1 MIDNIIRATTCQVS
15 CENEYGT
22 GHLITDS
29 HVLTAHHCVISA
41 IESESAISLT
51 FFGSEGDINLQATI
65 VAKSDELDVCILS
78 IPDQLGCQPLPLSA
92 ARLREGDEWRSFGYP
107 IGKTTIGHR
116 ITGTVSHCLNVPKCK
131 IDIDLIVNPES
142 ELTDYRGLSGAALVC
157 ENTIRGL
164 IRLKLNGSLGAIS
177 SQQLQ
182 EFLKKNGIQVSESS
196 IEEDASIESSNR
208 LAVRGEF
215 QETFEEILLQNPGDY
230 VFLEGAHGIG
240 KTTFCNEF
248 QPDNKKLFIL
258 GTYSFTS
265 SGRNPGAIYQAQPEV
280 FFDWLSTAVSTLI
293 TGKPSR
299 KEDLNYVKLFS
310 QTSEFFN
317 SFSQYCKTRNQHG
330 ILFLDGLNE
339 AQIADS
345 SAFAKL
351 LGLLPQSLPQAV
363 TIVLTAPNYQSVASS
378 LARKVR
384 NQNVISLPL
393 LSDEASYDYCW
404 QELVEHRANPTL
416 ITHICQK
423 AQGHPLY
430 LRYLIEYAN
439 NSPEED
445 ALDDFPILKGTI
457 EEYYESLW
465 QRLRDD
471 DHSTNLLAIMARLRW
486 GIAINDLTKI
496 LRSEEQIAFTSTISR
511 IRHLLLNPDTTT
523 IYHPSFAEF
532 LVSKT
537 DDLKQVIQKRLAEF
551 CIRESQLEYCVLN
564 VIFHLLH
571 LDESAKS
578 QAINTC
584 NQKWVDTCVTLGVEP
599 DTLLFDIEKTLD
611 AAANMGLAVEVI
623 RLLLLSQRVS
633 FRYNVLFAQSAR
645 LIAEALIALKRP
657 KEALKHVIRFNTLVI
672 DPQEALQ
679 IAFCLIQN
687 NYQEEALRILKL
699 LHQTTLEAYD
709 YNEIELQNFLHICKL
724 HLQTILFMR
733 LADGYGRMSQVANI
747 LNFTNR
753 ILREFLSEEP
763 PEHLIYYLAQVNCVG
778 ISYFLCFC
786 DTYAD
791 FKRLKE
797 IGQEVVPLENFL
809 LPIIWTLFEC
819 ETSFEQYNLSKDI
832 KSLPQVFSDIEKLII
847 PETSFDKRLIP
858 EVVDSLIQLGA
869 PSSTVQLVSD
879 KGEKLTFQTIKI
891 RKDNGV
897 DVDFLNISQVSVQWR
912 TTAFLD
918 STFNCQLVG
927 SFDTTNWLS
936 SLEQL
941 ICTLSW
947 CEGKA
952 RRAKADK
959 DENLQQESLQFLRT
973 RVLQPLA
980 FSLAQRVEWQ
990 NSYAIA
996 ESIFPRLYE
1005 RITVLLMDCYPQE
1018 MAIFLDNLSNRC
1030 VDQLGLYT
1038 EGFREVMFAVFHKL
1052 TTQKI
1057 EAPLLENVLK
1067 LLQQWEEH
1075 VVFGVENRHE
1085 LVPELLRLIPIFVKV
1100 GADEKADDLYQYMLS
1115 VSMGPSWYKED
1126 QLGLMVST
1134 LRKMPSDNIQK
1145 KLPLVAGY
1153 LERASGEMTFQRFIR
1168 DKKICFIG
1176 ELFRRNN
1183 FSSGCQYF
1191 KRQVCGSTTELVA
1204 ESQQGIIDKPS
1215 FTIGMRHPGG
1225 ALDEQQA
1232 ILEMVRNSENIDW
1245 RLSWTLLEIFQCGD
1259 ERHFNNYVTEYAR
1272 IINQAGIDESI
1283 VSDMISRIEFVIGAE
1298 IDPKQ
1303 RSQFLNIFSKELNK
1317 NLHSAFSKFI
1327 VQVSTT
1333 DTLSTENTSNS
1344 QYSESNDRVLYMPG
1358 IFGCSSAMKEAE
1370 TELKEAE
1377 KQLKLRNLVSTK
1389 KQAAKALQVLQDGGW
1404 SIWGDMLG
1412 KTHRDAENLLRQQ
1425 ANTPADLIRFYAPLI
1440 AAERYDSKWKIAE
1453 HLITKI
1459 ADLFDEDERSQLL
1472 QHTINHVNLM
1482 VGDATNEITMF
1493 DFLAEESQCTAS
1505 IELFNFILWFLDH
1518 PQWLRRNKAAG
1529 MVAWLVNSDSIYL
1542 KLAVKEAFSME
1553 TGYSSDILCGVLD
1566 DMSMREPQQ
1575 FWNQISPLLDLEY
1588 ILKNCKHVSRLA
1600 VLQRIAERAKK
1611 AGSSTGITATSSIVE
1626 KFRSGKIELTDSDI
1640 CFELPGWASC
1650 VKKEWEILDQH
1661 GLVTKELVIALE
1673 EKMSEICSPLTIQE
1687 NWNLESAVS
1696 TSFREKQSWFL
1707 NRWEAKVR
1715 SALNTALFP
1724 YVSQRD
1730 FMKIELLLR
1739 VFNPSLPERT
1749 LIPGFSSLSDAI
1761 FKSIS
1766 SRKDYS
1772 GAIGNK
1778 EFFFLNYYG
1787 MMEQGKHDN
1796 WVSIEILA
1804 IVVPSF
1810 FAKGRFYLPSQK
1822 KYFSSTELPNFNSGQ
1837 TDHETCWH
1845 LKPDFTFFGSFTP
1858 AFPLPDF
1865 KRLIKAQAD
1874 DFLRE
1879 NWRNGKS
1886 NDVYFLG
1893 RPVQEGCLL
1902 AVKRDAVNLPEGK
1915 KLAWIIQ
1922 MNGELIT
1929 VVDSQNN
1936 QLI

>member
-1 MIDNIIRATTCQVS
+1 MINNIIKAATCQIS
-15 CENEYGT
+15 CGSESGT
-22 GHLITDS
+22 GYLITES
-29 HVLTAHHCVISA
+29 HILTARHCIFPA
-41 IESESAISLT
+41 INSGSEVNLIFSDSESHITANIIAH
-51 FFGSEGDINLQATI
+51 SE
-65 VAKSDELDVCILS
+65 KLDVCILS
-78 IPDQLGCQPLPLSA
+78 IPESLRHQTIPLNASMP
-92 ARLREGDEWRSFGYP
+92 REGEEWLSFGYP

-116 ITGTVSHCLNVPKCK
+116 IVGKISQCLDAPKCR
-131 IDIDLIVNPES
+131 IDIDLAVNS
-142 ELTDYRGLSGAALVC
+142 STELDNYSGLSGSALVC
-157 ENTIRGL
+157 DNTIRGL

-177 SQQLQ
+177 TKRLQ
-182 EFLKKNGIQVSESS
+182 EFLNKNGIQVCEPS
-196 IEEDASIESSNR
+196 IEEDVSVEPSNR
-208 LAVRGEF
+208 LAVRDEF
-215 QETFEEILLQNPGDY
+215 QETFEQMLLKNAGGY

-248 QPDNKKLFIL
+248 QPESQELLIL
-258 GTYSFTS
+258 GIYSFAS
-265 SGRNPGAIYQAQPEV
+265 SGRSPGAMYQAQPQV

-299 KEDLNYVKLFS
+299 KEELNYVKLVS
-310 QTSEFFN
+310 ETSALFDA
-317 SFSQYCKTRNQHG
+317 FSQYCKNKNQRG

-351 LGLLPQSLPQAV
+351 LGLLPQPLPQAV
-363 TIVLTAPNYQSVASS
+363 TIVLTAPNYQNVASS
-378 LARKVR
+378 LARKVK
-384 NQNVISLPL
+384 NQNVILLPP
-393 LSDEASYDYCW
+393 LSDEASSDYCW

-416 ITHICQK
+416 IAHICQK

-445 ALDDFPILKGTI
+445 ALDDFPILTDTI

-465 QRLRDD
+465 QRLLEDA
-471 DHSTNLLAIMARLRW
+471 HSINLLAIIARLRW
-486 GIAINDLTKI
+486 GIGIDDLTKI
-496 LRSEEQIAFTSTISR
+496 LRPEEQITFTSTISR
-511 IRHLLLNPDTTT
+511 IRHLLLNADTTT

-537 DDLKQVIQKRLAEF
+537 VNLEPVIQKRLAEF

-564 VIFHLLH
+564 RVFHLLRS
-571 LDESAKS
+571 DETDQFKAVVD
-578 QAINTC
+578 C
-584 NQKWVDTCVTLGVEP
+584 NQKWIDTCVTLGVEP

-657 KEALKHVIRFNTLVI
+657 KEALKHAIRFNTLI
-672 DPQEALQ
+672 LDPQEALQ

-687 NYQEEALRILKL
+687 NYQEEALKILELLNQRIL
-699 LHQTTLEAYD
+699 EAHD
-709 YNEIELQNFLHICKL
+709 FNEIELQNFLHLCKL

-747 LNFTNR
+747 LNFANR

-778 ISYFLCFC
+778 TSYFLCFC

-832 KSLPQVFSDIEKLII
+832 KSLPQVFSDIEELII
-847 PETSFDKRLIP
+847 AETSFDKRLIP

-927 SFDTTNWLS
+927 AFDDTNWLS

-959 DENLQQESLQFLRT
+959 DENLQQESLQFLKT
-973 RVLQPLA
+973 RVLRPLE

-990 NSYAIA
+990 NSYTIP
-996 ESIFPRLYE
+996 ESIFPYLYK

-1018 MAIFLDNLSNRC
+1018 MAIFLDNLSNRA

-1085 LVPELLRLIPIFVKV
+1085 LVPGLLRLIPIFIKV
-1100 GADEKADDLYQYMLS
+1100 GKDEKADDLYQYMLS

-1126 QLGLMVST
+1126 QLGLMVNT
-1134 LRKMPSDNIQK
+1134 LRKMPSSDNIQK
-1145 KLPLVAGY
+1145 ELPLVAGY

-1168 DKKICFIG
+1168 DKKMCLIG

-1191 KRQVCGSTTELVA
+1191 KRQVCGSTTELLA

-1259 ERHFNNYVTEYAR
+1259 ERHFNDYVTEYAR

-1283 VSDMISRIEFVIGAE
+1283 VSDMTSRIEFVIGAE

-1333 DTLSTENTSNS
+1333 DTLSTETTSNS
-1344 QYSESNDRVLYMPG
+1344 QDSESTDKVLYMPG
-1358 IFGCSSAMKEAE
+1358 IFGHSSAIKEAE

-1389 KQAAKALQVLQDGGW
+1389 KQAAKALQILQDGGW

-1542 KLAVKEAFSME
+1542 KLAVKEAFSMR
-1553 TGYSSDILCGVLD
+1553 TGYSADILCGVLD
-1566 DMSMREPQQ
+1566 DMSMRESQQ
-1575 FWNQISPLLDLEY
+1575 FWNQISPLIDLEY

-1600 VLQRIAERAKK
+1600 VLQRIAERARK
-1611 AGSSTGITATSSIVE
+1611 AGSSTGITVTSSIVE

-1640 CFELPGWASC
+1640 CFEPPGWASC

-1661 GLVTKELVIALE
+1661 GLVTKELAMALE
-1673 EKMSEICSPLTIQE
+1673 EKMSEICIPLTIQE
-1687 NWNLESAVS
+1687 NWNLENAVS
-1696 TSFREKQSWFL
+1696 TSFREKQSCPL
-1707 NRWEAKVR
+1707 NRWEANVR
-1715 SALNTALFP
+1715 FALNTALFP

-1730 FMKIELLLR
+1730 FIKTESVLR
-1739 VFNPSLPERT
+1739 IFNPSLPERT
-1749 LIPGFSSLSDAI
+1749 LIPGSSSLSDEI

-1766 SRKDYS
+1766 SKKDYS
-1772 GAIGNK
+1772 NAIGNK
-1778 EFFFLNYYG
+1778 DFFFLNYYG

-1804 IVVPSF
+1804 IVVPYF
-1810 FAKGRFYLPSQK
+1810 FTKEILRLSQK

-1845 LKPDFTFFGSFTP
+1845 LRPAFAFFGSFTS
-1858 AFPLPDF
+1858 AYPLPEF
-1865 KRLIKAQAD
+1865 KRLIKAQD
-1874 DFLRE
+1874 DAFLRI

-1886 NDVYFLG
+1886 SEVRFCG
-1893 RPVQEGCLL
+1893 RPIQEGCLL

-1922 MNGELIT
+1922 MNGKPIT